1 MRLLTLVLCA
11 ALTAC
16 APAVKPPEAP
26 NRAAV
31 SNDSLSR
38 VSTSFLYLAAQKAIR
53 EGQPDA
59 AIRFLTALLQKDAG
73 AAIPRLQL
81 AELLLLRGRGGLALH
96 HIDAILA
103 QKNSTAVSMSTIS
116 LLRARALVMLGR
128 QSEALDA
135 LEVLLAYQPGLFPA
149 RLLQVRLLQKA
160 GRMDAAHAAIRQGI
174 AANDTPGLRQLQAQ
188 LYLQENRLQ
197 KARRSFEAMHRLSP
211 DSEAPVLLLHSLSS
225 RMGDKAAA
233 EQVLRTFFDSHKN
246 ALRVGNALGR
256 LLAEQKRLDE
266 AIVVYE
272 KLAARTQGAPEILA
286 ALGLLHYQ
294 KDHFSKAAV
303 LFRKSLQTREDA
315 AVRFYLAASLEASGK
330 SIEATRL
337 YKQFNPKDSAY
348 AWAQLRL
355 ANIALKQGKLVK
367 AARRLLTLISKQPE
381 AAEAYSM
388 LSSVRL
394 AQGKYRQSIK
404 ETDPA
409 MALKDIP
416 TRLLFNRAAAFEHLR
431 DHASAET
438 HLKHLLRI
446 DPEHADA
453 LNFLGYLYAET
464 GTNLDEAETL
474 INRALKLKPNDA
486 YYMDSLAWVYFKRGD
501 YAKALDAQRKAIKQV
516 ADDPVMLDHLGDIL
530 WQNGKPAEARQA
542 WGQAIKRKHT
552 EPAELR
558 QKISKGL

>member
-11 ALTAC
+11 ALAAC
-16 APAVKPPEAP
+16 APAAKSPEAM
-26 NRAAV
+26 NRAAA
-31 SNDSLSR
+31 SNVSLSR
-38 VSTSFLYLAAQKAIR
+38 MNTSFLYLAAQKAAR
-53 EGQPDA
+53 EGQSDA
-59 AIRFLTALLQKDAG
+59 AIRLLTALVQKDAG

-81 AELLLLRGRGGLALH
+81 AELLLLRGRSRQALH
-96 HIDAILA
+96 HIDTVMA
-103 QKNSTAVSMSTIS
+103 QKNFTAAGMPAIS
-116 LLRARALVMLGR
+116 LLRARALAMLGR
-128 QSEALDA
+128 QPEALDT
-135 LEVLLAYQPGLFPA
+135 LEVLLAYQPGLFSA

-174 AANDTPGLRQLQAQ
+174 AANDTPTLRQLQAQ
-188 LYLQENRLQ
+188 LYLQENKLQ
-197 KARRSFEAMHRLSP
+197 EARQSFEAMHRLSP

-233 EQVLRTFFDSHKN
+233 EQVLRTFFDSHEN

-266 AIVVYE
+266 AIAVYE
-272 KLAARTQGAPEILA
+272 KLAARTQDAPEILA

-294 KDHFSKAAV
+294 KDHFSKAAA
-303 LFRKSLQTREDA
+303 LFRRSLQARQDA

-330 SIEATRL
+330 SIEAARL
-337 YKQFNPKDSAY
+337 YERFNPKNSAY
-348 AWAQLRL
+348 AEAQLRL
-355 ANIALKQGKLVK
+355 ANMALKQGKLGK

-381 AAEAYSM
+381 AVEAYSM

-394 AQGKYRQSIK
+394 AQEKYRQSIK

-409 MALKDIP
+409 MALKDVP

-431 DHASAET
+431 DYASAEA
-438 HLKHLLRI
+438 HLKRLLKI

-474 INRALKLKPNDA
+474 INRALKLKPNDG
-486 YYMDSLAWVYFKRGD
+486 YYMDSLAWVYFKLGD
-501 YAKALDAQRKAIKQV
+501 YAGALDAQRKAIKQV
-516 ADDPVMLDHLGDIL
+516 ADDPVMREHLGDIL
-530 WQNGKPAEARQA
+530 WRNGKAEEARQA
-542 WGQAIKRKHT
+542 WGQAIKLKHT